1 MSSISILLRVSSNEF
16 DHTEDNMTIAEFYQ
30 IFGQIVFVALI
41 LLLILL
47 SVTLIL
53 GRMLIEK
60 DRLVFPKLLLFT
72 MDVFYGLFKK
82 FSESMGFDGKIVD
95 NIGVEVRN
103 KVNEK
108 HFKKIKPK
116 DTILV
121 LPHCLRHL
129 ECEAKLETS
138 GLVCENCKRCV
149 IGVLKEK
156 GEEMGFSIFIIPGST
171 FLKKIV
177 EQNKFKAVIG
187 VACFQDLNLGMMK
200 LSKFPCQ
207 GVPLIRDGCV
217 NTKVDSRAVLEIM
230 GVKLK
235 DGKELVSKSSCS
247 QDPAKGDF
255 S

>member
-1 MSSISILLRVSSNEF
+1 MI
-16 DHTEDNMTIAEFYQ
+16 NMTISAFYQ
-30 IFGQIVFVALI
+30 IFGQVVLVAGI

-82 FSESMGFDGKIVD
+82 FAENVGVDAKIVD

-108 HFKKIKPK
+108 DFNKINPN

-121 LPHCLRHL
+121 LPHCLRNT
-129 ECEAKLETS
+129 ECEAKLDAS
-138 GLVCENCKRCV
+138 GLVCENCNRCV
-149 IGVLKEK
+149 IGVLKNK
-156 GEEMGFSIFIIPGST
+156 GEEMGYKVFIIPGST
-171 FLKKIV
+171 FLTKIV

-187 VACFQDLNLGMMK
+187 VACFQDLNLAMMK
-200 LSKFPCQ
+200 LSNFSCQ
-207 GVPLIRDGCV
+207 GVPLLKDGCV
-217 NTKVDSRAVLEIM
+217 NTKVDSRAVLEKM

-235 DGKELVSKSSCS
+235 EAKKLAPKSSCS
-247 QDPAKGDF
+247 QEPDKRGYF
-255 S
+255 

>member
-1 MSSISILLRVSSNEF
+1 MIIS
-16 DHTEDNMTIAEFYQ
+16 DFYQ
-30 IFGQIVFVALI
+30 IFGQVVLVAGI

-82 FSESMGFDGKIVD
+82 FAESVGVDAKIVD

-103 KVNEK
+103 KVNENA
-108 HFKKIKPK
+108 FKKIKPK

-129 ECEAKLETS
+129 DCEAKLETS
-138 GLVCENCKRCV
+138 GLVCENCNRCV
-149 IGVLKEK
+149 IGVLKTK
-156 GEEMGFSIFIIPGST
+156 GEEMGYKVFIIPGST
-171 FLKKIV
+171 FLNKIV
-177 EQNKFKAVIG
+177 EQNKFKAVLG
-187 VACFQDLNLGMMK
+187 VACFQDLNLAMMK
-200 LSKFPCQ
+200 VSKFSCQ
-207 GVPLIRDGCV
+207 GVPLLRDGCV
-217 NTKVDSRAVLEIM
+217 NTKVDSRAVLEKM

-235 DGKELVSKSSCS
+235 EAKKLSSKSSCS
-247 QDPAKGDF
+247 KDPDKRGSF
-255 S
+255 